1 MKILL
6 ENIHKITECL
16 LCKQN
21 EWYWIQSNFFS
32 KLIIQGYLMKFFCEL
47 WNVKLIFV
55 VFFFQGIIFQGYAET
70 KKFYSIKRDIV
81 ILFLTSGSGGYS
93 F

>member
-1 MKILL
+1 MNDIEYNL
-6 ENIHKITECL
+6 T
-16 LCKQN
+16 
-21 EWYWIQSNFFS
+21 FS
-32 KLIIQGYLMKFFCEL
+32 RSLSFKATWWNFFCEL

-81 ILFLTSGSGGYS
+81 ILFLASGPGGYS